1 MQPVQIDTTEGSLV
15 VLKSGLEANQSVV
28 VDGADKLQNGAKVTP
43 SLARPNQ
50 RKRQAQQQL
59 GPS

>member
-15 VLKSGLEANQSVV
+15 VLKSGLEANQLVV
-28 VDGADKLQNGAKVTP
+28 VDGADKLQNGAKVTT

-50 RKRQAQQQL
+50 RRRQTQQQL